1 MRQLPESVGAALT
14 RAIVEPIIEEIVAVS
29 RDAGKYAMHVEYE
42 IGNPLPLDDLVRYE
56 KSSECV
62 FPSDYREFVQS
73 MNGFILRFYSMTPD
87 GRPRSHLYDF
97 QVLGVPEIFV
107 ETTAFRREILQEA
120 RDDES
125 EEIPFPEQGRALVES
140 CLLLCPRST
149 IFHPRTS
156 EVFRMSRINMFMKD
170 FLIKIADSFSDF
182 LMESLRTTLENRG
195 IPPTAYLDD

>member
-73 MNGFILRFYSMTPD
+73 MNGFILRF
-87 GRPRSHLYDF
+87 
-97 QVLGVPEIFV
+97 
-107 ETTAFRREILQEA
+107 
-120 RDDES
+120 
-125 EEIPFPEQGRALVES
+125 
-140 CLLLCPRST
+140 
-149 IFHPRTS
+149 
-156 EVFRMSRINMFMKD
+156 
-170 FLIKIADSFSDF
+170 
-182 LMESLRTTLENRG
+182 
-195 IPPTAYLDD
+195 

>member
-1 MRQLPESVGAALT
+1 LT

-29 RDAGKYAMHVEYE
+29 RDAGKYVKHVEYE

-56 KSSECV
+56 KSSECA

-120 RDDES
+120 RDDET
-125 EEIPFPEQGRALVES
+125 EEFPFPERGRTLVES
-140 CLLLCPRST
+140 SLLLCPRST

-195 IPPTAYLDD
+195 IPPTAYEDD